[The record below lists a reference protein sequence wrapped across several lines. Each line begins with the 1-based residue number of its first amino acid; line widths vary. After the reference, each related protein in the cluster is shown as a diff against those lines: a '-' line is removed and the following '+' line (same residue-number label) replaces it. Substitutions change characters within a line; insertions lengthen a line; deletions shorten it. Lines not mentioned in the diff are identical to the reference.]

1 MLYKV
6 ANHSGSHGE
15 NQKPTSYEVASSTP
29 SFTNIAFYGKI
40 RKQQFLLSSLV
51 EEFKTA
57 KTRLVLTLR
66 VFQDE
71 LIREAGIEA
80 LTKRK

>member
-6 ANHSGSHGE
+6 ANHSGGHGE
-15 NQKPTSYEVASSTP
+15 NQQPPSYEVASSTP
-29 SFTNIAFYGKI
+29 SFTNIALYGKI
-40 RKQQFLLSSLV
+40 RKQQLLLSSLV

-57 KTRLVLTLR
+57 KTRLVLTRR
-66 VFQDE
+66 VFQE
-71 LIREAGIEA
+71 EPIREAGVET